1 MRCANCGNELKA
13 GSLYCD
19 VCGHPVQI
27 VPDYNEFDDYLD
39 NLDGNDDRRTD
50 GQKTAK
56 PVSDR
61 TIRFDEPVR
70 EQLHSAGQW
79 NGQKTDRMSQSVKQQ
94 VRQAQTGEQ
103 QSQTKQP
110 CEKPQSDGQRAKR
123 AQQKKIIIISAV
135 VCAVA
140 IVILIAAITRN
151 VSRSHDNSFD
161 YQVKQAKAAYSAGN
175 INSAVSYYEKALS
188 IDSDNT
194 DVRFALAD
202 IYMSKKDY
210 DAALVLYHE
219 IINIDPKSKEA
230 YKKLISIYES
240 KKDYD
245 AIVALRESAK
255 DASVLKLFA
264 DYTVSKPQFSKSSGK
279 YGETIE
285 LSIDADSVFFFFFI
299 FLSIDADSDSLLYFT
314 DDSVDPG
321 TRGERYYSPI
331 TLDKEGT
338 YEITAVAVDDRG
350 IKSEVASAKYEIEFE
365 APDAPEIDPDGG
377 TFGAQTDITITVPEN
392 CKVYYTW
399 DSSDPSAAST
409 EYTAPIPVPEG
420 NNVLSVIAIDQNTG
434 KCSDIYRSRFEFY
447 MN

>member
-39 NLDGNDDRRTD
+39 NLVGNDDRRAD

-61 TIRFDEPVR
+61 TIRFDEP
-70 EQLHSAGQW
+70 
-79 NGQKTDRMSQSVKQQ
+79 

-135 VCAVA
+135 VCVVA

-210 DAALVLYHE
+210 DAALVLYQE

-285 LSIDADSVFFFFFI
+285 LSIDADSDTKI
-299 FLSIDADSDSLLYFT
+299 YYSYDSD
-314 DDSVDPG
+314 DPL

>member
-1 MRCANCGNELKA
+1 MRCANCGNELKE
-13 GSLYCD
+13 GSLYCNA
-19 VCGHPVQI
+19 CGHPVQI

-39 NLDGNDDRRTD
+39 NLVGNDDRPTD
-50 GQKTAK
+50 VRKTVK
-56 PVSDR
+56 TVSDK
-61 TIRFDEPVR
+61 TIRLDEPVR
-70 EQLHSAGQW
+70 QTQTG
-79 NGQKTDRMSQSVKQQ
+79 KQQ
-94 VRQAQTGEQ
+94 AQTEKQQAQTGKQ
-103 QSQTKQP
+103 QTQSEKQQTQTKQS
-110 CEKPQSDGQRAKR
+110 CEKPQSDGQKEKR
-123 AQQKKIIIISAV
+123 AQQKKIIVISAV
-135 VCAVA
+135 VCVIAIIILVAAV
-140 IVILIAAITRN
+140 VRN
-151 VSRSHDNSFD
+151 VSKSHDNSFD
-161 YQVKQAKAAYSAGN
+161 YQVKQAKEAYSAGD

-194 DVRFALAD
+194 DVRYALAD

-210 DAALVLYHE
+210 DAALVLYQE
-219 IINIDPKSKEA
+219 IINTDPKSKDA

-245 AIVALRESAK
+245 AIVALRDSAK

-264 DYTVSKPQFSKSSGK
+264 DYTVSEPQFSKSSGK
-279 YGETIE
+279 YKEAIE
-285 LSIDADSVFFFFFI
+285 I
-299 FLSIDADSDSLLYFT
+299 SIDADSDTKIYYSY
-314 DDSVDPG
+314 DSDNPLKK
-321 TRGERYYSPI
+321 GERYYSPI

-350 IKSEVASAKYEIEFE
+350 IESEVASVRYEIEFE
-365 APDAPEIDPDGG
+365 APKAPEIDPDGG

>member
-1 MRCANCGNELKA
+1 
-13 GSLYCD
+13 
-19 VCGHPVQI
+19 
-27 VPDYNEFDDYLD
+27 
-39 NLDGNDDRRTD
+39 
-50 GQKTAK
+50 
-56 PVSDR
+56 
-61 TIRFDEPVR
+61 
-70 EQLHSAGQW
+70 
-79 NGQKTDRMSQSVKQQ
+79 
-94 VRQAQTGEQ
+94 
-103 QSQTKQP
+103 
-110 CEKPQSDGQRAKR
+110 
-123 AQQKKIIIISAV
+123 
-135 VCAVA
+135 
-140 IVILIAAITRN
+140 
-151 VSRSHDNSFD
+151 
-161 YQVKQAKAAYSAGN
+161 
-175 INSAVSYYEKALS
+175 
-188 IDSDNT
+188 
-194 DVRFALAD
+194 
-202 IYMSKKDY
+202 MSKKDY
-210 DAALVLYHE
+210 DAALVLYQE

-230 YKKLISIYES
+230 YKQLISIYES

-255 DASVLKLFA
+255 DTSVLKLFA

-285 LSIDADSVFFFFFI
+285 LSIDADSDTKI
-299 FLSIDADSDSLLYFT
+299 YYSYDSD
-314 DDSVDPG
+314 DPL

>member
-1 MRCANCGNELKA
+1 MRCANCGNELKE

-19 VCGHPVQI
+19 ACGRPVQI

-39 NLDGNDDRRTD
+39 NLVGNDDRSAD
-50 GQKTAK
+50 GQKTVRT
-56 PVSDR
+56 VSDK
-61 TIRFDEPVR
+61 TIRIDEPVR
-70 EQLHSAGQW
+70 QQLQSAGQRTRQ
-79 NGQKTDRMSQSVKQQ
+79 NQDRSSQSERQQARQTQTKQAQ
-94 VRQAQTGEQ
+94 ERQAQPKIQ
-103 QSQTKQP
+103 QTQTKQP
-110 CEKPQSDGQRAKR
+110 CEKPQSDGQKAKR
-123 AQQKKIIIISAV
+123 AQQKKIIVISAV
-135 VCAVA
+135 VCVIAIIILVAAV
-140 IVILIAAITRN
+140 VRN
-151 VSRSHDNSFD
+151 VGRSHDNSFD
-161 YQVKQAKAAYSAGN
+161 YQVKQAKEAYAAGD

-210 DAALVLYHE
+210 DAALVLYQE
-219 IINIDPKSKEA
+219 IINTDPKSKEA

-245 AIVALRESAK
+245 AIVALRDSAK
-255 DASVLKLFA
+255 DESILKLFA
-264 DYTVSKPQFSKSSGK
+264 DYTVSEPKLSKSSGK
-279 YGETIE
+279 YGEAIE
-285 LSIDADSVFFFFFI
+285 LTIDADSNTKIYYSF
-299 FLSIDADSDSLLYFT
+299 DSDNPFA
-314 DDSVDPG
+314 
-321 TRGERYYSPI
+321 RGERYYNPI

-350 IKSEVASAKYEIEFE
+350 IKSEVASARYEIEFE
-365 APDAPEIDPDGG
+365 APKAPEVDPDGG
-377 TFGAQTDITITVPEN
+377 TFGAQTDITITAPEN

>member
-39 NLDGNDDRRTD
+39 NLVGNDDRRTD

-79 NGQKTDRMSQSVKQQ
+79 NGQKPDRMSQSVKQQ

-103 QSQTKQP
+103 LSQTKQP

-210 DAALVLYHE
+210 DAALVLYQE

-230 YKKLISIYES
+230 YKQLISIYES

-285 LSIDADSVFFFFFI
+285 LSIDADSDTKI
-299 FLSIDADSDSLLYFT
+299 YYSYDSD
-314 DDSVDPG
+314 DPL
-321 TRGERYYSPI
+321 TRGERYY
-331 TLDKEGT
+331 
-338 YEITAVAVDDRG
+338 RG

>member
-1 MRCANCGNELKA
+1 MRCANCGNELKE

-19 VCGHPVQI
+19 ACGRPVQI

-39 NLDGNDDRRTD
+39 NLVGNDDRRTD
-50 GQKTAK
+50 ERKTVR
-56 PVSDR
+56 PVSDK
-61 TIRFDEPVR
+61 TIRIDEPVR
-70 EQLHSAGQW
+70 QQLQSATQRTRQ
-79 NGQKTDRMSQSVKQQ
+79 NQDRSSQSERQQ
-94 VRQAQTGEQ
+94 ARQM
-103 QSQTKQP
+103 QTKQP
-110 CEKPQSDGQRAKR
+110 CEKPQSDGNKAKR
-123 AQQKKIIIISAV
+123 AQQKKIIVISAV
-135 VCAVA
+135 VCVIAIIILVAAV
-140 IVILIAAITRN
+140 VRN
-151 VSRSHDNSFD
+151 VGRSHDNSFD
-161 YQVKQAKAAYSAGN
+161 YQVKQAKEAYAAGD

-210 DAALVLYHE
+210 DAALVLYQE
-219 IINIDPKSKEA
+219 IINTDSKSEEA

-240 KKDYD
+240 KRDYD
-245 AIVALRESAK
+245 AIVALRDSAK
-255 DASVLKLFA
+255 DESILKLFA
-264 DYTVSKPQFSKSSGK
+264 DYTVSEPKLSKSSDK
-279 YGETIE
+279 YGEAIE
-285 LSIDADSVFFFFFI
+285 LTITADSGTKI
-299 FLSIDADSDSLLYFT
+299 YYSYDSDNPL
-314 DDSVDPG
+314 
-321 TRGERYYSPI
+321 TRGERYYNPI

-350 IKSEVASAKYEIEFE
+350 IKSEVASARYEIEFE
-365 APDAPEIDPDGG
+365 APKAPEVDPDGG

>member
-1 MRCANCGNELKA
+1 MRCANCGNELKE

-19 VCGHPVQI
+19 ACGRPVQI

-39 NLDGNDDRRTD
+39 NLVGNDDRRTD
-50 GQKTAK
+50 ERKTVR
-56 PVSDR
+56 PVSDK
-61 TIRFDEPVR
+61 TVRFDEPVR
-70 EQLHSAGQW
+70 QQLQSATQRTR
-79 NGQKTDRMSQSVKQQ
+79 QDQDRSSQSERQQ
-94 VRQAQTGEQ
+94 ARQT
-103 QSQTKQP
+103 QTKQP
-110 CEKPQSDGQRAKR
+110 CEKPQSDGQKAKR

-135 VCAVA
+135 VCVIAIIILVAAV
-140 IVILIAAITRN
+140 VRN
-151 VSRSHDNSFD
+151 VGRSHDNSFD
-161 YQVKQAKAAYSAGN
+161 YQVKQAKEAYAAGD

-210 DAALVLYHE
+210 DAALVLYQE
-219 IINIDPKSKEA
+219 IINTDPKSKEA

-245 AIVALRESAK
+245 AIVALRDSAK
-255 DASVLKLFA
+255 DESILKLFA
-264 DYTVSKPQFSKSSGK
+264 DYTVSEPKFSKSSGK
-279 YGETIE
+279 YGEAIE
-285 LSIDADSVFFFFFI
+285 LSIDADSDTKI
-299 FLSIDADSDSLLYFT
+299 YYSYDSDNPFA
-314 DDSVDPG
+314 
-321 TRGERYYSPI
+321 RGERYYNPI

-350 IKSEVASAKYEIEFE
+350 IKSEVASARYEIEFE
-365 APDAPEIDPDGG
+365 APKAPEVDPDGG
-377 TFGAQTDITITVPEN
+377 TFGAQTDITITAPEN

>member
-1 MRCANCGNELKA
+1 MRCANCGNELKE

-19 VCGHPVQI
+19 ACGHPVQI

-39 NLDGNDDRRTD
+39 NLVGNDDRPAD
-50 GQKTAK
+50 GQKTVR
-56 PVSDR
+56 PVSDK
-61 TIRFDEPVR
+61 TIRIDEPVR
-70 EQLHSAGQW
+70 QQLQSATQRTRQ
-79 NGQKTDRMSQSVKQQ
+79 NQDRSSQAERQQARQTQTKQMQ
-94 VRQAQTGEQ
+94 ERQNQT
-103 QSQTKQP
+103 QTKQP

-210 DAALVLYHE
+210 DAALVLYQE

-230 YKKLISIYES
+230 YKQLISIYES

-245 AIVALRESAK
+245 AIAALRESAK

-264 DYTVSKPQFSKSSGK
+264 DCTVSKPQFSKSSGK

-285 LSIDADSVFFFFFI
+285 LSIDADSDTKI
-299 FLSIDADSDSLLYFT
+299 YYSYDSD
-314 DDSVDPG
+314 DPL

-350 IKSEVASAKYEIEFE
+350 IKSEVASARYEIEFE

>member
-1 MRCANCGNELKA
+1 MRCANCGNELKE

-19 VCGHPVQI
+19 ACGRPVQI

-39 NLDGNDDRRTD
+39 NLVGNDDRPAD
-50 GQKTAK
+50 GQKTVRT
-56 PVSDR
+56 VSDK
-61 TIRFDEPVR
+61 TIRIDEPVR
-70 EQLHSAGQW
+70 QQLQSATQRTRQ
-79 NGQKTDRMSQSVKQQ
+79 NQDRSSQSERQQ
-94 VRQAQTGEQ
+94 ARQTQP
-103 QSQTKQP
+103 KQP
-110 CEKPQSDGQRAKR
+110 CEKPQSDGQKAKR
-123 AQQKKIIIISAV
+123 AQQKKIIVISAV
-135 VCAVA
+135 VCVIAIIILVAAV
-140 IVILIAAITRN
+140 VRN
-151 VSRSHDNSFD
+151 VGRSHDNSFD
-161 YQVKQAKAAYSAGN
+161 YQVKQAKEAYAAGD

-210 DAALVLYHE
+210 DAALVLYQE
-219 IINIDPKSKEA
+219 IINTDPKSEEA

-245 AIVALRESAK
+245 AIVALRDSAK
-255 DASVLKLFA
+255 DESILKLFA
-264 DYTVSKPQFSKSSGK
+264 DYTVSEPKLSKSSGK
-279 YGETIE
+279 YGEAIE
-285 LSIDADSVFFFFFI
+285 LTIDADSNTKIYYSF
-299 FLSIDADSDSLLYFT
+299 DSDNPFA
-314 DDSVDPG
+314 
-321 TRGERYYSPI
+321 RGERYYNPI

-350 IKSEVASAKYEIEFE
+350 IKSEVASARYEIEFE
-365 APDAPEIDPDGG
+365 APKAPEVDPDGG
-377 TFGAQTDITITVPEN
+377 TFGAQTDITITAPEN

>member
-1 MRCANCGNELKA
+1 MRCANCGNELKE

-19 VCGHPVQI
+19 ACGRPVQI

-39 NLDGNDDRRTD
+39 NLVGNDDRRTD
-50 GQKTAK
+50 ERKTVR
-56 PVSDR
+56 PVSDK
-61 TIRFDEPVR
+61 TIRIDEPVR
-70 EQLHSAGQW
+70 QQLQSATQRTRQ
-79 NGQKTDRMSQSVKQQ
+79 NQDRSSQSERQQ
-94 VRQAQTGEQ
+94 ARQM
-103 QSQTKQP
+103 QTKQ
-110 CEKPQSDGQRAKR
+110 
-123 AQQKKIIIISAV
+123 AQQKKIIVISAV
-135 VCAVA
+135 VCVIAIIILVAAV
-140 IVILIAAITRN
+140 VRN
-151 VSRSHDNSFD
+151 VGRSHDNSFD
-161 YQVKQAKAAYSAGN
+161 YQVKQAKEAYAAGD

-210 DAALVLYHE
+210 DAALVLYQE
-219 IINIDPKSKEA
+219 IINTDSKSEEA

-240 KKDYD
+240 KRDYD
-245 AIVALRESAK
+245 AIVTLRDSAK
-255 DASVLKLFA
+255 DESILKLFA
-264 DYTVSKPQFSKSSGK
+264 DYTVSEPKLSKSSGK
-279 YGETIE
+279 YGEAIE
-285 LSIDADSVFFFFFI
+285 LTIDADSNTKIYYSF
-299 FLSIDADSDSLLYFT
+299 DSDNPFA
-314 DDSVDPG
+314 
-321 TRGERYYSPI
+321 RGERYYNPI

-350 IKSEVASAKYEIEFE
+350 IKSEVASARYEIEFE
-365 APDAPEIDPDGG
+365 APKAPEVDPDGG
-377 TFGAQTDITITVPEN
+377 TFGAQTDITITAPEN

>member
-1 MRCANCGNELKA
+1 MRCANCGNELKE

-19 VCGHPVQI
+19 ACGRPVQI

-39 NLDGNDDRRTD
+39 NLVGNDDRPAD
-50 GQKTAK
+50 GQKTVRT
-56 PVSDR
+56 VSDK
-61 TIRFDEPVR
+61 TIRIDEPVR
-70 EQLHSAGQW
+70 QQLQSATQRTRQ
-79 NGQKTDRMSQSVKQQ
+79 NQDRSSQSERQQ
-94 VRQAQTGEQ
+94 ARQTQP
-103 QSQTKQP
+103 KQP
-110 CEKPQSDGQRAKR
+110 CEKPQSDGQKAKR
-123 AQQKKIIIISAV
+123 AQQKKIIVISAV
-135 VCAVA
+135 VCVIAIIILVAAV
-140 IVILIAAITRN
+140 VRN
-151 VSRSHDNSFD
+151 VGRSHDNSFD
-161 YQVKQAKAAYSAGN
+161 YQVKQAKEAYAAGD

-210 DAALVLYHE
+210 DAALVLYQE
-219 IINIDPKSKEA
+219 IINTDPKSEEA

-245 AIVALRESAK
+245 AIVALRDSAK
-255 DASVLKLFA
+255 DESILKLFA
-264 DYTVSKPQFSKSSGK
+264 DYTVSEPKLSKSSGK
-279 YGETIE
+279 YGEAIE
-285 LSIDADSVFFFFFI
+285 LTIDADSNTKIYYSF
-299 FLSIDADSDSLLYFT
+299 DSDNPFA
-314 DDSVDPG
+314 
-321 TRGERYYSPI
+321 RGERYYNPI

-350 IKSEVASAKYEIEFE
+350 IKSEVASARYEIEFE
-365 APDAPEIDPDGG
+365 APKAPEVDPDGG

>member
-1 MRCANCGNELKA
+1 MRCANCGNELKE

-19 VCGHPVQI
+19 ACGRPVQI

-39 NLDGNDDRRTD
+39 NLVGNDDRRTD
-50 GQKTAK
+50 ERKTVR
-56 PVSDR
+56 PVSDK
-61 TIRFDEPVR
+61 TIRIDEPVR
-70 EQLHSAGQW
+70 QQLQSATQRTRQ
-79 NGQKTDRMSQSVKQQ
+79 NQDRSSQSERQQARQTQTKQAQ
-94 VRQAQTGEQ
+94 ERQAQPKIQ
-103 QSQTKQP
+103 QTQTKQP
-110 CEKPQSDGQRAKR
+110 CEKPQSDGQKAKR

-135 VCAVA
+135 VCVIAIIILVAAV
-140 IVILIAAITRN
+140 VRN
-151 VSRSHDNSFD
+151 VGRSHDNSFD
-161 YQVKQAKAAYSAGN
+161 YQVKQAKEAYAAGD

-210 DAALVLYHE
+210 DA
-219 IINIDPKSKEA
+219 
-230 YKKLISIYES
+230 
-240 KKDYD
+240 
-245 AIVALRESAK
+245 IVALRDSAK
-255 DASVLKLFA
+255 DESILKLFA
-264 DYTVSKPQFSKSSGK
+264 DYTVSEPKLSKSSGK
-279 YGETIE
+279 YGEAIE
-285 LSIDADSVFFFFFI
+285 LTITADSGTKI
-299 FLSIDADSDSLLYFT
+299 YYSYDSDNPL
-314 DDSVDPG
+314 
-321 TRGERYYSPI
+321 TRGERYYNPI

-350 IKSEVASAKYEIEFE
+350 IKSEVASARYEIEFE
-365 APDAPEIDPDGG
+365 APKAPEIDPDGG

>member
-1 MRCANCGNELKA
+1 MRCANCGNELKE

-19 VCGHPVQI
+19 ACGRPVQI

-39 NLDGNDDRRTD
+39 NLVGNDDRPAD
-50 GQKTAK
+50 GQKTVRM
-56 PVSDR
+56 VSDK
-61 TIRFDEPVR
+61 TIRIDEPVR
-70 EQLHSAGQW
+70 QQLQSATQRTRQ
-79 NGQKTDRMSQSVKQQ
+79 NQDRSSQSERQQARQPQSVKQQ
-94 VRQAQTGEQ
+94 TQP
-103 QSQTKQP
+103 KQP
-110 CEKPQSDGQRAKR
+110 CEKPQADGQKAKR
-123 AQQKKIIIISAV
+123 AQQKKIIVISAV
-135 VCAVA
+135 VCVIAIIILVAAV
-140 IVILIAAITRN
+140 VRN
-151 VSRSHDNSFD
+151 VGRSHDNSFD
-161 YQVKQAKAAYSAGN
+161 YQVKQAKEAYAAGD

-210 DAALVLYHE
+210 DAALVLYQE
-219 IINIDPKSKEA
+219 IINTDPKSKEA

-240 KKDYD
+240 RKDYD
-245 AIVALRESAK
+245 AIVALRDSAK
-255 DASVLKLFA
+255 DASILKLFA
-264 DYTVSKPQFSKSSGK
+264 DYTVSEPKLSKSSGK
-279 YGETIE
+279 YGEAIE
-285 LSIDADSVFFFFFI
+285 LTIDADSNTKIYYSF
-299 FLSIDADSDSLLYFT
+299 DSDNPFA
-314 DDSVDPG
+314 
-321 TRGERYYSPI
+321 RGERYYNPI

-350 IKSEVASAKYEIEFE
+350 IKSEVASARYEIEFE
-365 APDAPEIDPDGG
+365 APKAPEVDPDGG
-377 TFGAQTDITITVPEN
+377 TFGAQTDITITAPEN

>member
-1 MRCANCGNELKA
+1 MRCANCGNELKE

-19 VCGHPVQI
+19 ACGRPVQI

-39 NLDGNDDRRTD
+39 NLVGNDDRPAN
-50 GQKTAK
+50 GQKTVRT
-56 PVSDR
+56 VSDK

-70 EQLHSAGQW
+70 QQLQSATQRTRQ
-79 NGQKTDRMSQSVKQQ
+79 NQDRSSQSERQQ
-94 VRQAQTGEQ
+94 ARQT
-103 QSQTKQP
+103 QTKQP
-110 CEKPQSDGQRAKR
+110 CEKPQADGQKAKR

-135 VCAVA
+135 VCVIAIIILVAAV
-140 IVILIAAITRN
+140 TRN
-151 VSRSHDNSFD
+151 VSKSHDNSFD
-161 YQVKQAKAAYSAGN
+161 YQVKQAKEAYAAGD

-210 DAALVLYHE
+210 DAALVLYQE
-219 IINIDPKSKEA
+219 IINTDSKSEEA

-240 KKDYD
+240 KRDYD
-245 AIVALRESAK
+245 AIVALRDSAK
-255 DASVLKLFA
+255 DESILKLFA
-264 DYTVSKPQFSKSSGK
+264 DYTVSEPKLSKSSGK
-279 YGETIE
+279 YGEAIE
-285 LSIDADSVFFFFFI
+285 LTITADSGTKI
-299 FLSIDADSDSLLYFT
+299 YYSYDSDNPL
-314 DDSVDPG
+314 
-321 TRGERYYSPI
+321 TRGERYYNPI

-350 IKSEVASAKYEIEFE
+350 IKSEVASARYEIEFE
-365 APDAPEIDPDGG
+365 APKAPEVDPDGG
-377 TFGAQTDITITVPEN
+377 TFGAQTDITITAPEN